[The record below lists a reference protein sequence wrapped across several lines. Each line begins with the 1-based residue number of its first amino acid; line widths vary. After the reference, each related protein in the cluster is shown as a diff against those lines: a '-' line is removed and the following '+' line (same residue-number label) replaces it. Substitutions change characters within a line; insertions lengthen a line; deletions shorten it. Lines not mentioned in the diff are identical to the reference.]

1 MNSLF
6 LSRAKSASSLTD
18 HGSCNCGRLWSED
31 DVDDDSDHVDD
42 NVDDNYDVDDGDDD
56 VDDGDSDD
64 VDDDNVDDVDD
75 DDSDDVDDDVDV
87 DDLQAYVFKSLNFSL
102 GAMAAYRTTSSGV

>member
-1 MNSLF
+1 MRRLF
-6 LSRAKSASSLTD
+6 VPV
-18 HGSCNCGRLWSED
+18 
-31 DVDDDSDHVDD
+31 DV
-42 NVDDNYDVDDGDDD
+42 DNYDVDDGDDD

-64 VDDDNVDDVDD
+64 VDDDDVDDVDD

>member
-31 DVDDDSDHVDD
+31 DVDDDSDDVDD
-42 NVDDNYDVDDGDDD
+42 NVDDNYDVDDGD
-56 VDDGDSDD
+56 DD

>member
-31 DVDDDSDHVDD
+31 DVDD
-42 NVDDNYDVDDGDDD
+42 NVDDGDDD
-56 VDDGDSDD
+56 GDDNVDVDDDD
-64 VDDDNVDDVDD
+64 DDDDDGDDNVDDTCV
-75 DDSDDVDDDVDV
+75 
-87 DDLQAYVFKSLNFSL
+87 
-102 GAMAAYRTTSSGV
+102 

>member
-31 DVDDDSDHVDD
+31 DVDD